1 MPIIET
7 VQFIHCKLFLT
18 LTELPMSLINT
29 QVQDF
34 KNEAAEILVNILD
47 GKEHDSSQEFLRS

>member
-1 MPIIET
+1 MRSGLRTRNDEDD
-7 VQFIHCKLFLT
+7 H
-18 LTELPMSLINT
+18 EMNNT
-29 QVQDF
+29 SFFAQDF